1 MKKRKHLLLKYN
13 IENLTLEV
21 YYDKENIKKLE
32 KDLDL
37 KETILKAFEKELKEL
52 EENDEI

>member
-52 EENDEI
+52 EERK